1 MEGLG
6 GFSIRSDI
14 PAINYTTHL
23 TRSGFDEC
31 EGKNSGNRIIQHDR
45 AGVEAASSDFDDL
58 EDNEKA
64 ASGEVKLET
73 IGMEGEKGYDEEDI
87 EMTTLRDSSSNRREE
102 MKKTN
107 RDIERTFSA
116 VEYLLS
122 ACKQYP
128 GEISILVLSPATTLA
143 TAVAAYPS
151 LPQYIKRYL
160 LNTCVLPSSM
170 PHYSCMYC

>member
-1 MEGLG
+1 MGD
-6 GFSIRSDI
+6 FSIRSDI

-73 IGMEGEKGYDEEDI
+73 IEMEGGKGYDDEDI
-87 EMTTLRDSSSNRREE
+87 EMTTLGGSSREE
-102 MKKTN
+102 MKNTN
-107 RDIERTFSA
+107 RDIERTSSA

-160 LNTCVLPSSM
+160 LNTCVLSSSM

>member
-1 MEGLG
+1 M
-6 GFSIRSDI
+6 
-14 PAINYTTHL
+14 
-23 TRSGFDEC
+23 
-31 EGKNSGNRIIQHDR
+31 QHDR
-45 AGVEAASSDFDDL
+45 ARVEAASLDYDDP

-107 RDIERTFSA
+107 RDIERAYSA
-116 VEYLLS
+116 VEFLLS

>member
-23 TRSGFDEC
+23 TRSEFNEC
-31 EGKNSGNRIIQHDR
+31 EGRNSENRIIRHAR
-45 AGVEAASSDFDDL
+45 AEVEAPPSDFEDP
-58 EDNEKA
+58 EDNEEA
-64 ASGEVKLET
+64 ASGEVKLGT
-73 IGMEGEKGYDEEDI
+73 IGMEGGKGHDDEDI
-87 EMTTLRDSSSNRREE
+87 EMTTLRGSVSNRREE
-102 MKKTN
+102 TTSTN
-107 RDIERTFSA
+107 RDIERTSSA

-151 LPQYIKRYL
+151 LPQYIKR
-160 LNTCVLPSSM
+160 
-170 PHYSCMYC
+170 